1 MANNTKMIGARI
13 KPDLEERMKELAARE
28 RRTVSDWIRCRLEDA
43 VAAATSSDQH
53 HSEAA

>member
-1 MANNTKMIGARI
+1 MIGARI

-43 VAAATSSDQH
+43 VAAASKPDQH
-53 HSEAA
+53 RSEAA

>member
-1 MANNTKMIGARI
+1 MANTKMIGARI
-13 KPDLEERMKELAARE
+13 KPELEQRMKDLAARE

-43 VAAATSSDQH
+43 VAAASQPEQH

>member
-1 MANNTKMIGARI
+1 MANTRMIGARI

-43 VAAATSSDQH
+43 VAAASQPDQH
-53 HSEAA
+53 RSEAA

>member
-1 MANNTKMIGARI
+1 MIGARI

-43 VAAATSSDQH
+43 VAAAQADQH

>member
-1 MANNTKMIGARI
+1 MANNTRMIGARI

-43 VAAATSSDQH
+43 VAAAQADQH

>member
-1 MANNTKMIGARI
+1 MASNTKMIGARI

-43 VAAATSSDQH
+43 VAAAARPAQH
-53 HSEAA
+53 HNEAA

>member
-1 MANNTKMIGARI
+1 MSNTKMIGSRI
-13 KPDLEERMKELAARE
+13 KPSLEQSIREAAARE

-43 VAAATSSDQH
+43 VAASQPAQ